1 MSPYKLKYRVLTSS
15 ASDKPIAPTE
25 TIYDDYDCATN
36 AIGEALSNKCHVA
49 MDLLLIGPRDLS
61 TCEDV
66 VIYKKFLFAAARGG
80 ESE

>member
-1 MSPYKLKYRVLTSS
+1 MSPFKLKYRVLTSN

-25 TIYDDYDCATN
+25 TIYDDYDCATK

-61 TCEDV
+61 KCEDV
-66 VIYKKFLFAAARGG
+66 VIYEKYLFDVTRGG
-80 ESE
+80 VSE